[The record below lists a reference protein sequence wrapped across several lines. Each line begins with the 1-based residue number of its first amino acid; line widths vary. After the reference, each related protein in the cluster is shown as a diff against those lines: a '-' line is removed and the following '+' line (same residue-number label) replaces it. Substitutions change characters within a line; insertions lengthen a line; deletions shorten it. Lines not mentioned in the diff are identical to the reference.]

1 VANPIDL
8 PPAFLLVYR
17 CRYKAE
23 YPGGGVSMTRFIFTF
38 LNGLTLAGLYF
49 LVASGLTLIF
59 GLMRV
64 INLAHGAFYLL
75 SGYVSWTIADKTD
88 NWFYGAVAGSLTLGV
103 FGTLVYVLLLR
114 KFQYE
119 ELRVALITLGVA
131 LVLAQAMLAIFGGDY
146 YQTNYPES
154 VSFSVPIPGLGLS
167 YPFFRIFVLI
177 LAIIVAVG
185 LWVFISKTR
194 YGAIIRA
201 GVDDTTMVS
210 ALGINVQAVFIW
222 IFFLGSLLVGFA
234 GAVGG
239 TTNSFGMG
247 TDGDYLLFS
256 LQVVI
261 IGGLGSIGGVAIG
274 SFLVGVI
281 GQFATGY
288 YPTFAGM
295 ITFAM
300 LILVLAFRPQGIL
313 GKKQ

>member
-1 VANPIDL
+1 
-8 PPAFLLVYR
+8 
-17 CRYKAE
+17 
-23 YPGGGVSMTRFIFTF
+23 MTQFIFTF
-38 LNGLTLAGLYF
+38 LNGITLAGLYF

-75 SGYVSWTIADKTD
+75 ASYISWTVADKTD
-88 NWFYGAVAGSLTLGV
+88 NWFYGALAGSLSLGI

-119 ELRVALITLGVA
+119 ELRVALITLGVS
-131 LVLAQAMLAIFGGDY
+131 LVLAQAMLAIFGGEY
-146 YQTNYPES
+146 YQTNIPDS
-154 VSFSVPIPGLGLS
+154 LSKAVPIPGLGLS

-177 LAIIVAVG
+177 LAIVVAVS
-185 LWVFISKTR
+185 LWIFITKTR

-234 GAVGG
+234 GSVGG

-274 SFLVGVI
+274 SLLVGVI
-281 GQFATGY
+281 GQFAVGY
-288 YPTFAGM
+288 YPTFAGI

-313 GKKQ
+313 GKKL

>member
-1 VANPIDL
+1 
-8 PPAFLLVYR
+8 
-17 CRYKAE
+17 
-23 YPGGGVSMTRFIFTF
+23 MTQFIFTF

-75 SGYVSWTIADKTD
+75 AGYVSWTIADKTD
-88 NWFYGAVAGSLTLGV
+88 NWFYGAVAGALTLGV

-119 ELRVALITLGVA
+119 ELRVALITLGVS

-146 YQTNYPES
+146 YQTKSPES

-185 LWVFISKTR
+185 LWIFISKTR

-222 IFFLGSLLVGFA
+222 IFFLGSVLVGFA
-234 GAVGG
+234 GSVGG

-288 YPTFAGM
+288 YPTFAGI

-300 LILVLAFRPQGIL
+300 LILILAFRPQGIL

>member
-1 VANPIDL
+1 
-8 PPAFLLVYR
+8 
-17 CRYKAE
+17 
-23 YPGGGVSMTRFIFTF
+23 MTQFIFTF
-38 LNGLTLAGLYF
+38 LNGITLAGLYF

-75 SGYVSWTIADKTD
+75 AGYISWTIADKTN
-88 NWFYGAVAGSLTLGV
+88 NWFLGAVVGALSLGV

-119 ELRVALITLGVA
+119 ELRVALITLGVS
-131 LVLAQAMLAIFGGDY
+131 LVLAQAMLAIFGGEY
-146 YQTNYPES
+146 YQTNIPTPL
-154 VSFSVPIPGLGLS
+154 SFTVPVPGLGLS

-177 LAIIVAVG
+177 LAIFVALG
-185 LWVFISKTR
+185 LWIFITKTR

-201 GVDDTTMVS
+201 GVDDTTMIS
-210 ALGINVQAVFIW
+210 ALGVNVQAVFIW

-274 SFLVGVI
+274 SLLVGVI
-281 GQFATGY
+281 GQYAVGY
-288 YPTFAGM
+288 FPTFAGI
-295 ITFAM
+295 ITFTM

-313 GKKQ
+313 GKKS

>member
-1 VANPIDL
+1 
-8 PPAFLLVYR
+8 
-17 CRYKAE
+17 
-23 YPGGGVSMTRFIFTF
+23 MTQFIFTF
-38 LNGLTLAGLYF
+38 LNGITLAGLYF

-75 SGYVSWTIADKTD
+75 AGYISWTVADKTN
-88 NWFYGAVAGSLTLGV
+88 NWLYGALAGAISLAV
-103 FGTLVYVLLLR
+103 FGTLVYVFLLR

-119 ELRVALITLGVA
+119 ELRVALITLGVS
-131 LVLAQAMLAIFGGDY
+131 LVLAQAMLAIFGGEY
-146 YQTNYPES
+146 YQTNIPDS
-154 VSFSVPIPGLGLS
+154 LSKAVPIPGLGLS
-167 YPFFRIFVLI
+167 YPFFRLFVLF
-177 LAIIVAVG
+177 LAAVVAVS
-185 LWVFISKTR
+185 LWIFITKTR

-234 GAVGG
+234 GSVGG

-274 SFLVGVI
+274 SLLVGVI
-281 GQFATGY
+281 GQFAVGY
-288 YPTFAGM
+288 YPTFAGI
-295 ITFAM
+295 ITFSM

-313 GKKQ
+313 GKKL

>member
-1 VANPIDL
+1 L
-8 PPAFLLVYR
+8 
-17 CRYKAE
+17 
-23 YPGGGVSMTRFIFTF
+23 TRFIFTL

-75 SGYVSWTIADKTD
+75 AGYISWNVVDKTD
-88 NWFYGAVAGSLTLGV
+88 NWFLGILLGALSLGI
-103 FGTLVYVLLLR
+103 FGTLVYLILLR

-119 ELRVALITLGVA
+119 ELRVALITLGVS
-131 LVLAQAMLAIFGGDY
+131 LILAQGMLAVFGGEY
-146 YQTNYPES
+146 YQTSIPENLS
-154 VSFSVPIPGLGLS
+154 QSIPIPGIEIS
-167 YPFFRIFVLI
+167 YPLFRILVLF
-177 LAIIVAVG
+177 LAIIVAIG
-185 LWVFISKTR
+185 LWLFITRTR

-201 GVDDTTMVS
+201 GVDDTAMVS

-222 IFFLGSLLVGFA
+222 IFFLGSVLIGFA
-234 GAVGG
+234 GSIGA

-281 GQFATGY
+281 GQFAVGY
-288 YPTFAGM
+288 YPTLSGV

-300 LILVLAFRPQGIL
+300 LVLILAFRPQGIL
-313 GKKQ
+313 GKIR

>member
-1 VANPIDL
+1 
-8 PPAFLLVYR
+8 
-17 CRYKAE
+17 
-23 YPGGGVSMTRFIFTF
+23 MTQFIFTF
-38 LNGLTLAGLYF
+38 LNGITLAGLYF

-75 SGYVSWTIADKTD
+75 AGYISWTVADKTD
-88 NWFYGAVAGSLTLGV
+88 NWFFGAVAGALSLGV
-103 FGTLVYVLLLR
+103 IGTLIYVLLLR

-119 ELRVALITLGVA
+119 ELRVALITLGVS
-131 LVLAQAMLAIFGGDY
+131 LVLAQAMLAIFGGEY
-146 YQTNYPES
+146 YQTNIPDS
-154 VSFSVPIPGLGLS
+154 LQFTIPVPGLGLS
-167 YPFFRIFVLI
+167 YPFFRIFVLL
-177 LAIIVAVG
+177 LAVIVAIG
-185 LWVFISKTR
+185 LWIFISKTR

-222 IFFLGSLLVGFA
+222 IFFLGSVLVGFA

-274 SFLVGVI
+274 SILVGVI
-281 GQFATGY
+281 GQYAVGY
-288 YPTFAGM
+288 FPTFAGI
-295 ITFAM
+295 ITFTM
-300 LILVLAFRPQGIL
+300 LILILAFRPQGIL

>member
-1 VANPIDL
+1 
-8 PPAFLLVYR
+8 
-17 CRYKAE
+17 
-23 YPGGGVSMTRFIFTF
+23 MTQFIFTF
-38 LNGLTLAGLYF
+38 LNGITLAALYF

-75 SGYVSWTIADKTD
+75 AGYISWTVADKTD
-88 NWFYGAVAGSLTLGV
+88 NWLYGVLAGTLSLGV
-103 FGTLVYVLLLR
+103 FGTIVYSLLLR

-119 ELRVALITLGVA
+119 ELRVALITLGVS
-131 LVLAQAMLAIFGGDY
+131 LVLAQAMLAVFGGEY
-146 YQTNYPES
+146 YQTNIPEALS
-154 VSFSVPIPGLGLS
+154 KTIPIPGLGLS
-167 YPFFRIFVLI
+167 YPFFRLFVLL
-177 LAIIVAVG
+177 LAILIAIG
-185 LWVFISKTR
+185 LWIFISKTR

-201 GVDDTTMVS
+201 GVDDATMIS
-210 ALGINVQAVFIW
+210 ALGINIQAVFIW
-222 IFFLGSLLVGFA
+222 IFFLGSLLIGFA

-274 SFLVGVI
+274 SLLVGVI
-281 GQFATGY
+281 GQYALGY
-288 YPTFAGM
+288 FPTFAGI

-313 GKKQ
+313 GRKQ

>member
-1 VANPIDL
+1 
-8 PPAFLLVYR
+8 
-17 CRYKAE
+17 
-23 YPGGGVSMTRFIFTF
+23 MTQFIFTF

-75 SGYVSWTIADKTD
+75 AGYVSWTIADKTD
-88 NWFYGAVAGSLTLGV
+88 NWLYGAVAGALTLAV
-103 FGTLVYVLLLR
+103 FGTLVYVVLLR

-119 ELRVALITLGVA
+119 ELRVALITLGVS

-146 YQTNYPES
+146 YQTNIPES
-154 VSFSVPIPGLGLS
+154 LSFSVPVPGLGLS
-167 YPFFRIFVLI
+167 YPFFRIFTLI
-177 LAIIVAVG
+177 LAILVAIG

-247 TDGDYLLFS
+247 T
-256 LQVVI
+256 VVI

-288 YPTFAGM
+288 YPTFAGI

-300 LILVLAFRPQGIL
+300 LILILAFRPQGIL

>member
-1 VANPIDL
+1 
-8 PPAFLLVYR
+8 
-17 CRYKAE
+17 
-23 YPGGGVSMTRFIFTF
+23 MTQFIFTF
-38 LNGLTLAGLYF
+38 LNGITLAGLYF

-75 SGYVSWTIADKTD
+75 AGYISWTVADKTD
-88 NWFYGAVAGSLTLGV
+88 NWFFGAVAGALSLGV
-103 FGTLVYVLLLR
+103 IGTLIYVLLLR

-119 ELRVALITLGVA
+119 ELRVALITLGVS
-131 LVLAQAMLAIFGGDY
+131 LVLAQAMLAIFGGEY
-146 YQTNYPES
+146 YQTNIPDS
-154 VSFSVPIPGLGLS
+154 LQFTIPVPGLGLS
-167 YPFFRIFVLI
+167 YPFFRIFVLL
-177 LAIIVAVG
+177 LAVIVAIG
-185 LWVFISKTR
+185 LWIFISKTR

-222 IFFLGSLLVGFA
+222 IFFLGSVLVGFA

-274 SFLVGVI
+274 SLLVGVI
-281 GQFATGY
+281 GQYAVGY
-288 YPTFAGM
+288 FPTFAGI
-295 ITFAM
+295 ITFTM
-300 LILVLAFRPQGIL
+300 LILILAFRPQGIL

>member
-1 VANPIDL
+1 
-8 PPAFLLVYR
+8 
-17 CRYKAE
+17 
-23 YPGGGVSMTRFIFTF
+23 MTQFIFTF
-38 LNGLTLAGLYF
+38 LNGITLAGLYF

-75 SGYVSWTIADKTD
+75 AGYISWTVADKTD
-88 NWFYGAVAGSLTLGV
+88 NWFFGAVAGALSLGV
-103 FGTLVYVLLLR
+103 IGTLIYVLLLR

-119 ELRVALITLGVA
+119 ELRVALITLGVS
-131 LVLAQAMLAIFGGDY
+131 LVLAQAMLAIFGGEY
-146 YQTNYPES
+146 YQTNIPDS
-154 VSFSVPIPGLGLS
+154 LQFTIQVPGLGLS
-167 YPFFRIFVLI
+167 YPFFRIFVLL
-177 LAIIVAVG
+177 LAVIVAIG
-185 LWVFISKTR
+185 LWIFISKTR

-222 IFFLGSLLVGFA
+222 IFFLGSVLVGFA

-274 SFLVGVI
+274 SLLVGVI
-281 GQFATGY
+281 GQYAVGY
-288 YPTFAGM
+288 FPTFAGI
-295 ITFAM
+295 ITFTM
-300 LILVLAFRPQGIL
+300 LILILAFRPQGIL

>member
-1 VANPIDL
+1 
-8 PPAFLLVYR
+8 
-17 CRYKAE
+17 
-23 YPGGGVSMTRFIFTF
+23 MTQFIFTF

-75 SGYVSWTIADKTD
+75 AGYVSWTIADKTD
-88 NWFYGAVAGSLTLGV
+88 NWFYGAVAGALTLGV

-114 KFQYE
+114 RFQYE
-119 ELRVALITLGVA
+119 ELRVALITLGVS

-146 YQTNYPES
+146 YQTNSPES

-185 LWVFISKTR
+185 LWIFISKTR

-210 ALGINVQAVFIW
+210 ALGINVQAVVIW
-222 IFFLGSLLVGFA
+222 IFFLGSVLVGFA
-234 GAVGG
+234 GSVGG

-288 YPTFAGM
+288 YPTFAGI

-300 LILVLAFRPQGIL
+300 LILILAFRPQGIL

>member
-1 VANPIDL
+1 
-8 PPAFLLVYR
+8 
-17 CRYKAE
+17 
-23 YPGGGVSMTRFIFTF
+23 MTQFIFTF
-38 LNGLTLAGLYF
+38 LNGITLAGLYF

-75 SGYVSWTIADKTD
+75 AVYISWTVADKTD
-88 NWFYGAVAGSLTLGV
+88 NWFFGAVAGALSLGV
-103 FGTLVYVLLLR
+103 IGTLIYVLLLR

-119 ELRVALITLGVA
+119 ELRVALITLGVS
-131 LVLAQAMLAIFGGDY
+131 LVLAQAMLAIFGGEY
-146 YQTNYPES
+146 YQTNIPDS
-154 VSFSVPIPGLGLS
+154 LQFTIPVPGLGLS
-167 YPFFRIFVLI
+167 YPFFRIFVLL
-177 LAIIVAVG
+177 LAVIVAIG
-185 LWVFISKTR
+185 LWIFISKTR

-222 IFFLGSLLVGFA
+222 IFFLGSVLVGFA

-274 SFLVGVI
+274 SLLVGVI
-281 GQFATGY
+281 GQYAVGY
-288 YPTFAGM
+288 FPTFAGI
-295 ITFAM
+295 ITFTM
-300 LILVLAFRPQGIL
+300 LILILAFRPQGIL

>member
-1 VANPIDL
+1 
-8 PPAFLLVYR
+8 
-17 CRYKAE
+17 
-23 YPGGGVSMTRFIFTF
+23 MTQFIFTF

-75 SGYVSWTIADKTD
+75 AGYVSWTIADKTD
-88 NWFYGAVAGSLTLGV
+88 NWFYGAVAGALTLGV

-119 ELRVALITLGVA
+119 ELRVALITLGVS

-146 YQTNYPES
+146 YQTNSPES

-210 ALGINVQAVFIW
+210 ALGINVRAVFIW
-222 IFFLGSLLVGFA
+222 IFLLGSLLVGFA
-234 GAVGG
+234 GSVGG

-288 YPTFAGM
+288 YPTFAGI

-300 LILVLAFRPQGIL
+300 LILILAFRPQGIL

>member
-1 VANPIDL
+1 VW
-8 PPAFLLVYR
+8 VQV
-17 CRYKAE
+17 
-23 YPGGGVSMTRFIFTF
+23 GVPVRGDVMTQFIFTF
-38 LNGLTLAGLYF
+38 LNGITLAGLYF

-75 SGYVSWTIADKTD
+75 AGYISWTVADKTD
-88 NWFYGAVAGSLTLGV
+88 NWFFGAVAGALSLGV
-103 FGTLVYVLLLR
+103 IGTLIYVLLLR

-119 ELRVALITLGVA
+119 ELRVALITLGVS
-131 LVLAQAMLAIFGGDY
+131 LVLAQAMLAIFGGEY
-146 YQTNYPES
+146 YQTNIPKS
-154 VSFSVPIPGLGLS
+154 LSNAVPIPGIDLS

-177 LAIIVAVG
+177 LAILVAIG

-201 GVDDTTMVS
+201 GVDDTAMVS

-234 GAVGG
+234 GAVGA

-274 SFLVGVI
+274 SILVGVI
-281 GQFATGY
+281 GQFAVGY
-288 YPTFAGM
+288 FPTYAGI
-295 ITFAM
+295 ITFTM

-313 GKKQ
+313 GKTQ

>member
-1 VANPIDL
+1 
-8 PPAFLLVYR
+8 
-17 CRYKAE
+17 
-23 YPGGGVSMTRFIFTF
+23 MTQFIFTF
-38 LNGLTLAGLYF
+38 LNGITLAGLYF

-75 SGYVSWTIADKTD
+75 AGYISWTVADKTD
-88 NWFYGAVAGSLTLGV
+88 NWFFGAVAGALSLGV
-103 FGTLVYVLLLR
+103 TGTLIYVLLLR

-119 ELRVALITLGVA
+119 ELRVALITLGVS
-131 LVLAQAMLAIFGGDY
+131 LVLAQAMLAIFGGEY
-146 YQTNYPES
+146 YQTNIPDS
-154 VSFSVPIPGLGLS
+154 LQFTIPVPGLGLS
-167 YPFFRIFVLI
+167 YPFFRIFVLL
-177 LAIIVAVG
+177 LAVIVAIG
-185 LWVFISKTR
+185 LWIFISKTR

-222 IFFLGSLLVGFA
+222 IFFLGSVLVGFA

-274 SFLVGVI
+274 SLLVGVI
-281 GQFATGY
+281 GQYAVGY
-288 YPTFAGM
+288 FPTFAGI
-295 ITFAM
+295 ITFTM
-300 LILVLAFRPQGIL
+300 LILILAFRPQGIL

>member
-1 VANPIDL
+1 
-8 PPAFLLVYR
+8 
-17 CRYKAE
+17 
-23 YPGGGVSMTRFIFTF
+23 MTQFIFTF

-75 SGYVSWTIADKTD
+75 AGYVSWTIADKTD
-88 NWFYGAVAGSLTLGV
+88 NWFYGAVAGALTLGV

-119 ELRVALITLGVA
+119 ELRVALITLGVS

-146 YQTNYPES
+146 YQTNSPES

-177 LAIIVAVG
+177 LAIIVAVA

-222 IFFLGSLLVGFA
+222 IFFLGSVLVGFA
-234 GAVGG
+234 GSVGG

-288 YPTFAGM
+288 YPTFAGI

-300 LILVLAFRPQGIL
+300 LILILAFRPQGIL

>member
-1 VANPIDL
+1 V
-8 PPAFLLVYR
+8 
-17 CRYKAE
+17 
-23 YPGGGVSMTRFIFTF
+23 TQFIFTF

-75 SGYVSWTIADKTD
+75 AGYVSWTIADKTD
-88 NWFYGAVAGSLTLGV
+88 NWFYGAIAGALTLGV

-119 ELRVALITLGVA
+119 ELRVALITLGVS
-131 LVLAQAMLAIFGGDY
+131 LVLAQAMLAIFGGEY
-146 YQTNYPES
+146 YQTNIPES
-154 VSFSVPIPGLGLS
+154 LSSALPIPGLGLS

-177 LAIIVAVG
+177 LAVLVAIG
-185 LWVFISKTR
+185 LWLFISKTR

-234 GAVGG
+234 GAVGA

-281 GQFATGY
+281 GQFAVGY
-288 YPTFAGM
+288 FPTYAGI
-295 ITFAM
+295 ITFTM

-313 GKKQ
+313 GRKQ

>member
-1 VANPIDL
+1 
-8 PPAFLLVYR
+8 
-17 CRYKAE
+17 
-23 YPGGGVSMTRFIFTF
+23 M
-38 LNGLTLAGLYF
+38 
-49 LVASGLTLIF
+49 
-59 GLMRV
+59 
-64 INLAHGAFYLL
+64 
-75 SGYVSWTIADKTD
+75 
-88 NWFYGAVAGSLTLGV
+88 
-103 FGTLVYVLLLR
+103 
-114 KFQYE
+114 
-119 ELRVALITLGVA
+119 
-131 LVLAQAMLAIFGGDY
+131 
-146 YQTNYPES
+146 
-154 VSFSVPIPGLGLS
+154 PIPGLGLS

-185 LWVFISKTR
+185 LWIFISKTR

-222 IFFLGSLLVGFA
+222 IFFLGSVLVGFA
-234 GAVGG
+234 GSVGG

-288 YPTFAGM
+288 YPTFAGI

-300 LILVLAFRPQGIL
+300 LILILAFRPQGIL

>member
-1 VANPIDL
+1 
-8 PPAFLLVYR
+8 
-17 CRYKAE
+17 
-23 YPGGGVSMTRFIFTF
+23 MTQFIFTF

-75 SGYVSWTIADKTD
+75 AGYVSWTIADKTD
-88 NWFYGAVAGSLTLGV
+88 NWFYGAVGGALTLGV

-114 KFQYE
+114 RFQYE
-119 ELRVALITLGVA
+119 ELRVALITLGVS

-146 YQTNYPES
+146 YQTNSPES

-185 LWVFISKTR
+185 LWIFISKTR

-222 IFFLGSLLVGFA
+222 IFFLGSVLVGFA
-234 GAVGG
+234 GSVGG

-288 YPTFAGM
+288 YPTFAGI

-300 LILVLAFRPQGIL
+300 LILILAFRPQGIL

>member
-1 VANPIDL
+1 
-8 PPAFLLVYR
+8 
-17 CRYKAE
+17 
-23 YPGGGVSMTRFIFTF
+23 MTQFVFTF
-38 LNGLTLAGLYF
+38 LNGITLAGLYF

-75 SGYVSWTIADKTD
+75 AGYISWTVADKTN
-88 NWFYGAVAGSLTLGV
+88 NWFYGAVVGALSLGV

-119 ELRVALITLGVA
+119 ELRVALITLGVS
-131 LVLAQAMLAIFGGDY
+131 LVLAQAMLAIFGGEY
-146 YQTNYPES
+146 YQTNIPTPLSFTIS
-154 VSFSVPIPGLGLS
+154 VPGLGLS
-167 YPFFRIFVLI
+167 YPFFRIFVLL
-177 LAIIVAVG
+177 LAIAVAIS
-185 LWVFISKTR
+185 LWIFITKTR

-274 SFLVGVI
+274 SLLVGVI
-281 GQFATGY
+281 GQYAVGY
-288 YPTFAGM
+288 FPTFAGI
-295 ITFAM
+295 ITFTM

-313 GKKQ
+313 GKKS

>member
-1 VANPIDL
+1 
-8 PPAFLLVYR
+8 
-17 CRYKAE
+17 
-23 YPGGGVSMTRFIFTF
+23 MTQFVFTF
-38 LNGLTLAGLYF
+38 LNGITLAGLYF

-75 SGYVSWTIADKTD
+75 AGYISWTVADKTN
-88 NWFYGAVAGSLTLGV
+88 NWFYGAVVGALSLGV

-119 ELRVALITLGVA
+119 ELRVALITLGVS
-131 LVLAQAMLAIFGGDY
+131 LVLAQAMLAIFGGEY
-146 YQTNYPES
+146 YQTNIPTPL
-154 VSFSVPIPGLGLS
+154 SFTIQVPGLGLS
-167 YPFFRIFVLI
+167 YPFFRIFVLL
-177 LAIIVAVG
+177 LAIAVAIS
-185 LWVFISKTR
+185 LWIFITKTR

-239 TTNSFGMG
+239 TANSFGMG

-261 IGGLGSIGGVAIG
+261 IGGLGSIGGVAVG
-274 SFLVGVI
+274 SLLVGVI
-281 GQFATGY
+281 GQYAVGY
-288 YPTFAGM
+288 FPTFAGI
-295 ITFAM
+295 ITFTM

-313 GKKQ
+313 GKKS

>member
-1 VANPIDL
+1 
-8 PPAFLLVYR
+8 
-17 CRYKAE
+17 
-23 YPGGGVSMTRFIFTF
+23 MTRFIFTF
-38 LNGLTLAGLYF
+38 LNGITLAGLYF

-119 ELRVALITLGVA
+119 ELRVALITLGVS

-146 YQTNYPES
+146 YQTNIPES
-154 VSFSVPIPGLGLS
+154 VSFSVPIPGLELS

-185 LWVFISKTR
+185 LWIFISKTR

-210 ALGINVQAVFIW
+210 ALGINVQAVFTW

-274 SFLVGVI
+274 SLLVGVI

-288 YPTFAGM
+288 FPTFAGI

-300 LILVLAFRPQGIL
+300 LILILAFRPQGIL

>member
-1 VANPIDL
+1 
-8 PPAFLLVYR
+8 
-17 CRYKAE
+17 
-23 YPGGGVSMTRFIFTF
+23 
-38 LNGLTLAGLYF
+38 
-49 LVASGLTLIF
+49 
-59 GLMRV
+59 MRV

-75 SGYVSWTIADKTD
+75 AGYVSWTIADKTD
-88 NWFYGAVAGSLTLGV
+88 NWFYGAVAGALTLGV

-119 ELRVALITLGVA
+119 ELRVALITLGVS

-146 YQTNYPES
+146 YQTNSPES

-185 LWVFISKTR
+185 LWIFISKTR

-222 IFFLGSLLVGFA
+222 IFFLGSVLVGFA
-234 GAVGG
+234 GSVGG

-274 SFLVGVI
+274 SLLVGVI

-288 YPTFAGM
+288 YPTFAGI

-300 LILVLAFRPQGIL
+300 LILILAFRPQGIL